1 MPAKIFI
8 IDDDK
13 ELCEEVIEIMRDEGY
28 LISAE
33 YDGLKG
39 KEAVEK
45 GGYDLLLLDL
55 KLPGLSGFDV
65 LKQIREKNIRIKVII
80 VSGRPQYNGLFNE
93 NAVCKNKDKE
103 EEEILKLADG
113 IISKPFEIKIML
125 NKIKELLT

>member
-13 ELCEEVIEIMRDEGY
+13 ELCEEITEILSGEGY
-28 LISAE
+28 LINAE

-55 KLPGLSGFDV
+55 K
-65 LKQIREKNIRIKVII
+65 IR
-80 VSGRPQYNGLFNE
+80 
-93 NAVCKNKDKE
+93 D
-103 EEEILKLADG
+103 
-113 IISKPFEIKIML
+113 
-125 NKIKELLT
+125 